1 MRRCVVNRRLAFF
14 LTLTVLLSLTLSCGL
29 FGGGGGDEAPTPAE
43 EPAGGEEVA
52 ATEVVSGGGE
62 DTEEIEPEPETETEE
77 VEDISLSSVTSGLQS
92 LDSYRGH
99 FEMAFERSGGEEEG
113 KWVMQMDIE
122 HVRDPFAQRMTIQGG
137 EVGLGEGFES
147 VQIGDQQYIVFGE
160 GECISTSANEEDAM
174 DMEMFQLDDA
184 IGGLDSARRVRPDE
198 TVNGI
203 LSRHYVFDEKS
214 IGWGTFSRAEGE
226 VWVAVDGDYV
236 VKYILQAEGKNPITN
251 DEGHVEW
258 GYEIR
263 DVNQPITIEPPAGCE
278 ATESEFPLMPDAAN
292 RSTMG
297 GLVTY
302 ESNSSFDDV
311 LSFYQEQMPAD
322 GWNDS
327 GDSFISPGSAMLGYT
342 KDGRTVTIAITDS
355 EDKISVMI
363 MSE

>member
-1 MRRCVVNRRLAFF
+1 VNRRLVFF
-14 LTLTVLLSLTLSCGL
+14 LALTVMLSLTLSCGI
-29 FGGGGGDEAPTPAE
+29 FGGGEGDEAPPPAQ
-43 EPAGGEEVA
+43 EPAGGEKVA

-62 DTEEIEPEPETETEE
+62 ETEEIEPEPETEE

-99 FEMAFERSGGEEEG
+99 FEMTFESSGDEEEG

-137 EVGLGEGFES
+137 GVELGEGFES
-147 VQIGDQQYIVFGE
+147 VQIGDRQYIVFGE
-160 GECISTSANEEDAM
+160 GECISTSASGEDAI

-184 IGGLDSARRVRPDE
+184 IGGLDGARRVGSDE

-214 IGWGTFSRAEGE
+214 LGWGTFSRAEGE

-251 DEGHVEW
+251 EEGNVEW

-263 DVNQPITIEPPAGCE
+263 DVNQPINIEPPAGCE
-278 ATESEFPLMPDAAN
+278 ATESQFPMMPDATN
-292 RSTMG
+292 QSTMG

-302 ESNSSFDDV
+302 ESSSSFDDV
-311 LSFYQEQMPAD
+311 LSFYQEQMPAN
-322 GWNDS
+322 GWSDS
-327 GDSFISPGSAMLGYT
+327 GDSFISSGNAMLVYA
-342 KDGRTVTIAITDS
+342 KDGRTATVALTDS
-355 EDKISVMI
+355 EGKISVMI